1 MKRNSV
7 SLFLSLFNPKAF
19 FLFTKL
25 HFILESSMH
34 YDCSLILHDKGCV
47 TKQAEFIL
55 CLDVN
60 LICVPKFSSLEWR
73 TVEVKVL
80 CELLRTETSQRNKN
94 QNMQITC
101 WSVLG
106 QNKRAN
112 WNKSLSLFHD
122 CTQKK
127 RTERRP
133 VALAIS
139 RKTLNFKSSTFI
151 VCEIKYRRRDFIE
164 AKDNRALFSVLMQ
177 STHQRYATL
186 RRAISGGWM
195 SNYTKYKQVH

>member
-80 CELLRTETSQRNKN
+80 CELLRTETSQRNKH

-112 WNKSLSLFHD
+112 WNKSLSLPWLYPEE
-122 CTQKK
+122 KN
-127 RTERRP
+127 
-133 VALAIS
+133 
-139 RKTLNFKSSTFI
+139 RKTTRGLG
-151 VCEIKYRRRDFIE
+151 DFPQDTE
-164 AKDNRALFSVLMQ
+164 FQKLYFHCVWN
-177 STHQRYATL
+177 
-186 RRAISGGWM
+186 
-195 SNYTKYKQVH
+195 